1 MSLQIQDL
9 SYTHPNRDILFQNI
23 SFSVSAGE
31 KCAVVGNNGVGKS
44 TLLKIIAGLLS
55 PASGS
60 ISFDDIPYIIPQHFG
75 QFDEMTVAQALG
87 IEGKL
92 NALSRLLDGIGS
104 ENDFETLDN
113 EWDLQNR
120 MAEAFARWRID
131 YICPEMYMRNLSGG
145 EKTKVFLAGLDIF
158 TPSIVLMDEPTNHLD
173 TGGRDLLY
181 DYISRAGGSLIVV
194 SHDRTLLNLL
204 PEIYE
209 MSPTGMQFYPMG
221 YDEYKATVDAAFEAK
236 SARLESQRKEFAK
249 AEKAARKT
257 VERQQKHASRG
268 EKQTA
273 KKCVARIAEGNLRDQ
288 SESTTARLDK
298 VQQEKLAS
306 MKRDLH
312 ELRLTVN
319 EHSSIKID
327 LGSSSLHLNKRLV
340 EIKNVTFKYGGRPV
354 MWEEAPLNLT
364 IFSGERI
371 RIQGD
376 NGSGKSTLL
385 KLICGTL
392 HPSSGELYRS
402 EPLNILYL
410 DQEYSCIDNDLT
422 VYGQLE
428 ACTSRKPEH
437 ELKILLNRFLFTP
450 PTWDKKCGSLS
461 GGEKMKLALCRL
473 LVCDNAPDL
482 IIADEPTNNIDISS
496 MDILAATL
504 KSYEGTLLVV
514 SHDEH
519 FIRDVGIERAI
530 KLLNAQ
536 AE

>member
-113 EWDLQNR
+113 EWDLQDR

-204 PEIYE
+204 G
-209 MSPTGMQFYPMG
+209 SP
-221 YDEYKATVDAAFEAK
+221 AK
-236 SARLESQRKEFAK
+236 FR
-249 AEKAARKT
+249 
-257 VERQQKHASRG
+257 V
-268 EKQTA
+268 
-273 KKCVARIAEGNLRDQ
+273 
-288 SESTTARLDK
+288 
-298 VQQEKLAS
+298 
-306 MKRDLH
+306 
-312 ELRLTVN
+312 
-319 EHSSIKID
+319 
-327 LGSSSLHLNKRLV
+327 
-340 EIKNVTFKYGGRPV
+340 
-354 MWEEAPLNLT
+354 
-364 IFSGERI
+364 
-371 RIQGD
+371 
-376 NGSGKSTLL
+376 
-385 KLICGTL
+385 
-392 HPSSGELYRS
+392 
-402 EPLNILYL
+402 
-410 DQEYSCIDNDLT
+410 
-422 VYGQLE
+422 
-428 ACTSRKPEH
+428 
-437 ELKILLNRFLFTP
+437 
-450 PTWDKKCGSLS
+450 
-461 GGEKMKLALCRL
+461 
-473 LVCDNAPDL
+473 
-482 IIADEPTNNIDISS
+482 
-496 MDILAATL
+496 
-504 KSYEGTLLVV
+504 
-514 SHDEH
+514 
-519 FIRDVGIERAI
+519 
-530 KLLNAQ
+530 
-536 AE
+536 

>member
-31 KCAVVGNNGVGKS
+31 QCAFVGNNGVGKS

-273 KKCVARIAEGNLRDQ
+273 KKCVARIAEGNLKNK
-288 SESTTARLDK
+288 SESSTSRLDR
-298 VQQEKLAS
+298 VQQEKMDA
-306 MKRDLH
+306 MKREIH
-312 ELRLTVN
+312 EIR
-319 EHSSIKID
+319 SSISDHALIKID
-327 LGSSSLHLNKRLV
+327 LESSNLHKNKRLI
-340 EIKNVTFKYGGRPV
+340 EAKSIKFQYDNKHILWVDN
-354 MWEEAPLNLT
+354 PLNLT

-371 RIQGD
+371 HIQGN

-385 KLICGTL
+385 KLICGDL
-392 HPSSGELYRS
+392 QPCRGELYRS
-402 EPLNILYL
+402 APLNILYL

-422 VYGQLE
+422 VYEQLKE
-428 ACTSRKPEH
+428 CNSQKPEH

-473 LVCDNAPDL
+473 IVCDNAPDI

-504 KSYEGTLLVV
+504 KSYNGTLIVV
-514 SHDEH
+514 SHDEQ
-519 FIRDVGIERAI
+519 FIRDVGIERTI
-530 KLLNAQ
+530 LL
-536 AE
+536 